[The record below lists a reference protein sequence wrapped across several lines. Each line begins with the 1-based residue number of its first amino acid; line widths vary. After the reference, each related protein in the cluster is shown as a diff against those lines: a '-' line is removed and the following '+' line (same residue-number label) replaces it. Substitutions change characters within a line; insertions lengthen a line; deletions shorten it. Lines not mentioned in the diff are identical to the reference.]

1 MKLSQLKKII
11 KESIKAEIKNKLQED
26 ENIEEAVGACKC
38 GNGHVP
44 PKGCKH
50 QCYKCCSGKGGVM
63 ISKRNENKSL
73 NEASLHDC
81 MISQLQSYV
90 ASNPPTEFSFEEQA
104 DYYRGAMNYA
114 LNACKDNVYI
124 AKDTQTKN
132 FG

>member
-1 MKLSQLKKII
+1 MKPGIILRAAAPNTPIVATILEIFLS
-11 KESIKAEIKNKLQED
+11 
-26 ENIEEAVGACKC
+26 
-38 GNGHVP
+38 P
-44 PKGCKH
+44 
-50 QCYKCCSGKGGVM
+50 
-63 ISKRNENKSL
+63 SKRNENKSL